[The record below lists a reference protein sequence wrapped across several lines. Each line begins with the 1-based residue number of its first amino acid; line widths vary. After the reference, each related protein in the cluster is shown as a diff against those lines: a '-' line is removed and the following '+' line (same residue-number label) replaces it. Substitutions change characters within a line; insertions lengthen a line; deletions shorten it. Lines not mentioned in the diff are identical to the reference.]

1 MKTIFIRG
9 LATRFRVTI
18 FVILSG
24 ILLLSTDKMTP
35 YRGYFVN
42 LVSPLQFIAS
52 APMVVLDDI
61 SEYFK
66 SRASLIED
74 NASLRR
80 EQLNLS
86 DRLLK
91 QEHLEKENQRLNA
104 LLGSQVKA
112 GNKKLIAR
120 VQMVDSDP
128 FKLQVVINKGA
139 QDQVFIGQP
148 VIDEHGVVGQ
158 VIDVSQFSSRVLLIA
173 DNNHAI
179 PLRNNRNDVR
189 LIGLGKGDLHQFEL
203 QFVTKN
209 TDVKLGDLLVTSG
222 LGGRFPEGYP
232 VARVASIENQ
242 GSQIYSNIKIEPIAK
257 LDRLRYLLLI
267 WPAETE
273 TKAESEPEQLTPST
287 GTD

>member
-9 LATRFRVTI
+9 LATRFRVVF
-18 FVILSG
+18 FVVLSG
-24 ILLLSTDKMTP
+24 ILLLSTDNMAP
-35 YRGYFVN
+35 YRGYFVT

-66 SRASLIED
+66 SRVSLLND
-74 NASLRR
+74 NAMLRR
-80 EQLNLS
+80 QQLNLS

-91 QEHLEKENQRLNA
+91 LEHLEKENQRLAA
-104 LLGSQVKA
+104 LLGSQVNA
-112 GNKKLIAR
+112 SQKKLIAR
-120 VQMVDSDP
+120 VQMVDTDP
-128 FKLQVVINKGA
+128 FKLQVVIDKGA
-139 QDQVFIGQP
+139 KDHVFVGQP

-189 LIGLGKGDLHQFEL
+189 LIGLGKGDLHQLEL

-222 LGGRFPEGYP
+222 LGERFPEGYP
-232 VARVASIENQ
+232 VARVAEIENQ
-242 GSQIYSNIKIEPIAK
+242 GSQIYSKIKIEPIAK

-267 WPAETE
+267 WPADSDSVN
-273 TKAESEPEQLTPST
+273 ESDPLTVST
-287 GTD
+287 GSD

>member
-1 MKTIFIRG
+1 MKTIFSRG
-9 LATRFRVTI
+9 LPTRIRVVF
-18 FVILSG
+18 FVVLSG
-24 ILLLSTDKMTP
+24 ILLLSTDKMAP
-35 YRGYFVN
+35 YRGYFVT
-42 LVSPLQFIAS
+42 LVSPLQFIAN
-52 APMVVLDDI
+52 APLVVLDDI
-61 SEYFK
+61 AEYFK
-66 SRASLIED
+66 SRATLLDD
-74 NASLRR
+74 NALLKRQ
-80 EQLNLS
+80 ELELS

-91 QEHLEKENQRLNA
+91 LEHLEKENQRLNA

-112 GNKKLIAR
+112 GRKKLIAR
-120 VQMVDSDP
+120 VQIVDTDP

-139 QDQVFIGQP
+139 QDQVFVGQP

-189 LIGLGKGDLHQFEL
+189 LIALGKGDLHQLEL

-232 VARVASIENQ
+232 VARVSGIENL
-242 GSQIYSNIKIEPIAK
+242 GSQIYSKIKIEPIAK

-267 WPAETE
+267 WPADSVATN
-273 TKAESEPEQLTPST
+273 PRL
-287 GTD
+287 D